1 LILSSSDSPKQILAR
16 RVSLLQKKDLQKR
29 ERERREGARIKSKKI
44 IIHQD
49 KGMKSSMKKKRMKI
63 TREVG
68 ETF

>member
-1 LILSSSDSPKQILAR
+1 
-16 RVSLLQKKDLQKR
+16 LQKKDPQKR

-44 IIHQD
+44 LIRQD
-49 KGMKSSMKKKRMKI
+49 KGMKSTMKKKRTKI